1 MTPLSFR
8 LADLD
13 DVHVLLALVEAAYRG
28 APTASTWTTEA
39 ELLGGQRVDRQM
51 MSEAIDDA
59 DTRVIVAVAA
69 ERVSGPTAEATHATR
84 ATGATDAAEAADTTD
99 AAEVIVAC
107 CEVRTPDVA
116 GNSVLGMFAV
126 DPDLQGTGLGR
137 HVLAAGEREAATLGA
152 TGVELHVLDVRH
164 ELLAWYDRR
173 GYVTTDEQVPFPYG
187 DERFG
192 EPKRNDL
199 RFAVLRKPLGTDG

>member
-1 MTPLSFR
+1 VTPLSFR

-59 DTRVIVAVAA
+59 DIRVIVAVAA
-69 ERVSGPTAEATHATR
+69 TR
-84 ATGATDAAEAADTTD
+84 SAPEAAEAADTTD

-152 TGVELHVLDVRH
+152 TAVELHVLDVRH

-199 RFAVLRKPLGTDG
+199 RFAVLRKPLTLER